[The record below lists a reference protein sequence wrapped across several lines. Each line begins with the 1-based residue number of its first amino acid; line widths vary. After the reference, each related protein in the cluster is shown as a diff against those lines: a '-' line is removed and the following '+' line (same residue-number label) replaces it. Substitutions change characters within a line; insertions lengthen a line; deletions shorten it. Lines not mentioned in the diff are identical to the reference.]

1 MDRSLTMLDG
11 SLIDMRVMDRVLQ
24 AVIFF
29 ADSIAIR
36 ATYETDPADSERSAE
51 LTRLIS
57 TLREQGFIK
66 LWAHEYEVDDAGYAR
81 NPRTRGG
88 GRRPADLVVS
98 QAQLAAHVGEMD
110 DMFRSIREQAY
121 EEGGDGRRILRQGVG
136 EVIKLRGHL
145 ASLLISSELNQDGL
159 LADRAT
165 HTALIKGPRTG
176 ESFQSGVVR
185 EVLGLLQLGS
195 LTRLTP
201 DQVLECRRYSS
212 DFRCLLD
219 ESLLALARGSEPVLT
234 PEATARELAARYR
247 TISSEFSLARKSPHP
262 GTGLLWE
269 VHGASLPASFAI
281 GRSEQTFTWRK
292 VDPHIKPYLLLMHLE
307 RSLAKGQ
314 TRGSEK
320 SGD

>member
-29 ADSIAIR
+29 ADSIVIR
-36 ATYETDPADSERSAE
+36 ATYETDAADSERSAE

-57 TLREQGFIK
+57 SAARARVHQALGARVRGGRRRLREEPP
-66 LWAHEYEVDDAGYAR
+66 HER
-81 NPRTRGG
+81 G

-212 DFRCLLD
+212 DFRGLLD

-269 VHGASLPASFAI
+269 VHGASL
-281 GRSEQTFTWRK
+281 
-292 VDPHIKPYLLLMHLE
+292 
-307 RSLAKGQ
+307 
-314 TRGSEK
+314 
-320 SGD
+320 